1 MNIKNYLKYIQD
13 NESLFPIDS
22 FPEKEESKESE
33 DTDNK
38 EIRFENNWDWLYKNK
53 INTELKLNRRN

>member
-22 FPEKEESKESE
+22 FPEKKEESKESD

-38 EIRFENNWDWLYKNK
+38 EIRFENNWD
-53 INTELKLNRRN
+53 

>member
-1 MNIKNYLKYIQD
+1 MNIKTYLKYIQD

-22 FPEKEESKESE
+22 FPEKKEESKESD

-38 EIRFENNWDWLYKNK
+38 EIRFENNWDSIINK
-53 INTELKLNRRN
+53 IKLIQN